1 MLKTWDEGSSPE
13 KKWAWRSVSFA
24 HWELGTLILILAL
37 VLLIRLLGIQY
48 GLPYVYFTDE
58 ALLVNHAVAFSTGD
72 LNPHFFGYP
81 SLYMYVLF
89 VIYGFTYVVGWLT
102 GVFTSTNDFARLFF
116 NDVTLFYLPGRLI
129 AALSGV
135 TAVATVYL
143 LGRRAY
149 NARVGLIAGA
159 FLTFSVLHV
168 TFSHYVKTQVPA
180 GLLVIITLGLAWSI
194 YVAEGNW
201 HRYLLAG
208 VVAGLAAST
217 IYQAGF
223 VLVSVIVAHI
233 LRWRDSSR
241 HMSEVRLW
249 SSKLVGA
256 VIASFVAFGLTTP
269 FAILDW
275 RTFIGDLRG
284 YAGLY
289 YYGGLWERGILYPL
303 TSLFATMGFPLGL
316 LALLGIAYALIRH
329 RSADLILLSQPLFLA
344 AFLMLFTIK
353 EPHHM
358 LIAFPALSLL
368 SASFLFDVITWS
380 IRPRVLQS
388 LALVIVTFFVL
399 IGPAKASYEIS
410 QSMALPDTRK
420 LAKEWV
426 ETNVPPGSRIVMDS
440 GKYYLS
446 TMGPPLRLSK
456 WTIDQFVA
464 RAEGGDQHS
473 LAHRDGSRRAGYAR
487 EAEYFRQQLLTTD
500 DRPGYDIVQILH
512 DPGSPR
518 ADVLTLAEYQSM
530 GVKYAVVNGGA
541 WAEYASGGEM
551 ATRWPDKAQ
560 KYRNFYESLRTRAT
574 LLHEFSPSSTMAG
587 PILRVY
593 RLPAQ

>member
-1 MLKTWDEGSSPE
+1 MLKTWDEVTSPE
-13 KKWAWRSVSFA
+13 KKSEWRSVSFSY
-24 HWELGTLILILAL
+24 WELGILIVILAL
-37 VLLIRLLGIQY
+37 ALLIRLRGIRF

-58 ALLVNHAVAFSTGD
+58 ALLVNHAVAFGTGD

-89 VIYGFTYVVGWLT
+89 VIYGLTYVIGWLT

-135 TAVATVYL
+135 TTVAVIYQ

-149 NARVGLIAGA
+149 NPRVGLIAGA
-159 FLTFSVLHV
+159 FLTFSVWHV
-168 TFSHYVKTQVPA
+168 AFSHTIKTQVPA
-180 GLLVIITLGLAWSI
+180 GLLVLIALGLSWSI
-194 YVAEGNW
+194 YVREGNW
-201 HRYLLAG
+201 HRYVLAG

-223 VLVSVIVAHI
+223 VLVSVAMAHI
-233 LRWRDSSR
+233 LRWRDSPKNR
-241 HMSEVRLW
+241 SEVSLL
-249 SSKLVGA
+249 SAKLLAA
-256 VIASFVAFGLTTP
+256 VVASFVAFVLTTP

-275 RTFIGDLRG
+275 RTFMGDLRG

-289 YYGGLWERGILYPL
+289 YSGGFWERGIVYPF
-303 TSLFATMGFPLGL
+303 TSLSPTMGFPLGL
-316 LALLGIAYALIRH
+316 VALLGLAYALIRH
-329 RSADLILLSQPLFLA
+329 RPVDLILLSQPLFLA

-358 LIAFPALSLL
+358 LIAFPALALL
-368 SASFLFDVITWS
+368 GASFLFDVVTWF
-380 IRPRVLQS
+380 IRPHVLQY
-388 LALVIVTFFVL
+388 LALLLATFFIL
-399 IGPAKASYEIS
+399 IGPAKASYES
-410 QSMALPDTRK
+410 SRRLALPDTRK

-426 ETNVPPGSRIVMDS
+426 ETNIPPGSRIASDS

-446 TMGPPLRLSK
+446 TVGPPLRLSR
-456 WTIDQFVA
+456 WTLEQLAA
-464 RAEGGDQHS
+464 RAESVDKHS
-473 LAHRDGSRRAGYAR
+473 LTHRDGSRRSGYAR
-487 EAEYFRQQLLTTD
+487 EGEYFRQQLRTMD
-500 DRPGYDIVQILH
+500 DRAGYDIIQILH
-512 DPGSPR
+512 DPGSPT
-518 ADVLTLAEYQSM
+518 ADVLTLGEYQSM
-530 GVKYAVVNGGA
+530 GVKYAIVNLGA
-541 WAEYASGGEM
+541 WADYAPGGQT

-574 LLHEFSPSSTMAG
+574 FLHEFSPSSTVEG

-593 RLPAQ
+593 QLPAQ